1 VRRITVLLLET
12 SFLVAAIA
20 ALGYLVRMIAGWF
33 LPVQWYWG
41 GAVAAVAAPALI
53 ALALF
58 VSARVPTTG
67 SKNAQA

>member
-1 VRRITVLLLET
+1 VRRITVLLLDV
-12 SFLVAAIA
+12 SLLVATIA

-41 GAVAAVAAPALI
+41 GALAAVAAPALI

-58 VSARVPTTG
+58 VSVRVPATG
-67 SKNAQA
+67 SKNAEA